1 MSDVQA
7 WLDQATAR
15 LEDDAPTDLTNALNA
30 LQAVLDLHRGLP
42 VYGWCRECMD
52 RIFPHHNC
60 PTAQA
65 IRDAIGDKQE
75 HPSP

>member
-1 MSDVQA
+1 MSDIQA

-15 LEDDAPTDLTNALNA
+15 LEEHAPTDLTKALNA
-30 LQAVLDLHRGLP
+30 LQAVLDVHHGLP
-42 VYGWCRECMD
+42 VYGWCRECLD

-65 IRDAIGDKQE
+65 IRDAIGEDQ
-75 HPSP
+75 P